1 LDAHNSSTIY
11 RLDYAPSLWLIE
23 STRLHFRLDA
33 TRTLVDSQLRMA
45 CPTHQQAGSTAPPLR
60 LDGVDVHLE
69 SVAVDGVALEA
80 GQYKLDEQS
89 LTLYELPA
97 RCVLTI
103 RTLINPQENTALEGL
118 YRSSGNF
125 CTQCEA
131 EGFRKITYYLDRP
144 DVLSVFDV
152 TIEADANE
160 YPVMLSNGNQVDTE
174 LLDDGW
180 HRIRWHDPH
189 PKPCYLF
196 ALVAGRLAVIE
207 DHFMTASGR
216 RVVLQIYVQQHNIQY
231 CDFAM
236 GALKRSMR
244 WDEQHYGFEYDLE
257 RFMIVAVDDFNMGAM
272 ENKGLNIFNSRF
284 VLADHDTATDAD
296 FLGIEAVIAHEYFH
310 NWTGNRITCR
320 DWFQLSLKEGLTVY
334 RDQCFSSDMHSA
346 IVKRIEDVRL
356 LRARQF
362 AEDASPMAHPIRPES
377 YIEIN
382 NFYTL
387 TVYEKGAEVI
397 RMLNTLLG
405 ADAWRKGIDEYVR
418 RHDGSATTCDA
429 FIDALQSVTDTSLQ
443 QFRLWY
449 STAGTPTLV
458 VNEHY
463 DATTHRYRLSIR
475 QFTTDTPGQSNKLP
489 LHIPIVMGLLDATGE
504 SLSLTS
510 PSHCAPGDD
519 VMQIEPIADDKS
531 HSVLL
536 HLTQNDQYIEFDNI
550 HSRPTASLLRGF
562 SAPVKLN
569 QALDEGQLALLI
581 AHDADPFN
589 RWEALQRLSER
600 VILAE
605 LGDDDAQSSLQA
617 LNDSLGSLLA
627 DSSLDDAFKAEALQL
642 PGIDTL
648 AESLERVDYQRLG
661 LARDTIAQ
669 AIAERHET
677 SLKDLATHARDATS
691 GLLDDH
697 SMGARKL
704 ANTAL
709 LLLTYLNDD
718 HWVAL
723 AHEQFLQAG
732 NMTDRLAALSSLCH
746 IENSYRAGSL
756 QVFLDGAKGHKLVID
771 KWFSVQAS
779 SRHINV
785 MDEVLALYSHP
796 QFDIR
801 NPNRVRALVAGFAIN
816 NPVAFHA
823 PDGRGY
829 RFLADRVIEL
839 DALNPQLAA
848 GLVTPLT
855 RWSRLIDH
863 QQKMMREQL
872 ARILAHSALSPDVY
886 EHVSKS
892 LS

>member
-1 LDAHNSSTIY
+1 MDTHNPSTIY
-11 RLDYAPSLWLIE
+11 RLDYAPSLWHIE

-33 TRTLVDSQLRMA
+33 TRTLVDSQLQMA
-45 CPTHQQAGSTAPPLR
+45 CLTLQQSGSTTPPLR

-69 SVAVDGVALEA
+69 SVAVDGVLLKAD
-80 GQYKLDEQS
+80 QYQLDEQS

-97 RCVLTI
+97 QCVLTI

-174 LLDDGW
+174 LLDHGW

-216 RVVLQIYVQQHNIQY
+216 DVLLQIYVQQHNIQY

-236 GALKRSMR
+236 AALKQSMR

-284 VLADHDTATDAD
+284 VLADRDTATDAD
-296 FLGIEAVIAHEYFH
+296 FLGVEAVIAHEYFH

-320 DWFQLSLKEGLTVY
+320 DWFQLSLKEGLTVF
-334 RDQCFSSDMHSA
+334 RDQCFSSDMHSS

-443 QFRLWY
+443 QFRLC
-449 STAGTPTLV
+449 TP
-458 VNEHY
+458 
-463 DATTHRYRLSIR
+463 
-475 QFTTDTPGQSNKLP
+475 
-489 LHIPIVMGLLDATGE
+489 
-504 SLSLTS
+504 
-510 PSHCAPGDD
+510 
-519 VMQIEPIADDKS
+519 
-531 HSVLL
+531 
-536 HLTQNDQYIEFDNI
+536 
-550 HSRPTASLLRGF
+550 
-562 SAPVKLN
+562 
-569 QALDEGQLALLI
+569 
-581 AHDADPFN
+581 
-589 RWEALQRLSER
+589 
-600 VILAE
+600 
-605 LGDDDAQSSLQA
+605 
-617 LNDSLGSLLA
+617 
-627 DSSLDDAFKAEALQL
+627 
-642 PGIDTL
+642 
-648 AESLERVDYQRLG
+648 
-661 LARDTIAQ
+661 
-669 AIAERHET
+669 
-677 SLKDLATHARDATS
+677 
-691 GLLDDH
+691 
-697 SMGARKL
+697 
-704 ANTAL
+704 
-709 LLLTYLNDD
+709 
-718 HWVAL
+718 
-723 AHEQFLQAG
+723 
-732 NMTDRLAALSSLCH
+732 
-746 IENSYRAGSL
+746 
-756 QVFLDGAKGHKLVID
+756 
-771 KWFSVQAS
+771 
-779 SRHINV
+779 
-785 MDEVLALYSHP
+785 
-796 QFDIR
+796 
-801 NPNRVRALVAGFAIN
+801 
-816 NPVAFHA
+816 
-823 PDGRGY
+823 
-829 RFLADRVIEL
+829 
-839 DALNPQLAA
+839 
-848 GLVTPLT
+848 
-855 RWSRLIDH
+855 
-863 QQKMMREQL
+863 
-872 ARILAHSALSPDVY
+872 
-886 EHVSKS
+886 
-892 LS
+892 